1 MRHRIPRDLL
11 FPAACL
17 GVLAALGVAIPL
29 IERSI
34 VMPRIAPLLQD
45 GALTDA
51 QSTAIDHI
59 SKLGTLMINWCV
71 AILGGIAV
79 SARTLLTLGGVKQWL
94 SGGAVALSFLACII
108 SIWLGMVAA
117 DIVIH
122 SLTLEQVPT
131 QNETLLLCRRW
142 QYLSFI
148 AALVFFVF
156 AWINTTVGELAPGEA
171 NEEG

>member
-1 MRHRIPRDLL
+1 MRHLIPRDLV
-11 FPAACL
+11 FPAICL
-17 GVLAALGVAIPL
+17 GLLAALGVAIPL

-51 QSTAIDHI
+51 QAKAIDHI
-59 SKLGTLMINWCV
+59 SNLGTLMINWCV
-71 AILGGIAV
+71 AILGSIAV
-79 SARTLLTLGGVKQWL
+79 SARPLLTLSGVKQWL
-94 SGGAVALSFLACII
+94 SGGALALSFVACIS
-108 SIWLGMVAA
+108 SIWLGMVVA
-117 DIVIH
+117 DILIL

-148 AALVFFVF
+148 VALVFFVF
-156 AWINTTVGELAPGEA
+156 AWINTTVGNLAAGEA